1 MESVMHKDMYLN
13 QDYLVRGIV
22 ENKNKCIAKS
32 FAMYSDEYVPGIF
45 RTLNNEEVDTIYQKE
60 IVKISKNKTY
70 MGIWQI
76 CSLSSVLG
84 RPIFSVY
91 PELGNV
97 DVRRDLHRLVE
108 PREKKQN
115 SIAYIMWTTTRTDMR
130 IQHWVP
136 NHFVAVLPV
145 DAPTIRIELQR
156 WRLLRQRKLA
166 KEKLEKQN
174 ENESQ
179 SRVNIKESDQN
190 NQKDKKQSNPTVKTK
205 EGDKL
210 NGNINKEDENETE
223 NPASSNNNKE
233 SNTTHDDEDDLVGER
248 DKELS
253 SDEVLQKYVIVR
265 YKGKLYPGFVQDI
278 DDGEAFVRCMHKSW
292 E

>member
-1 MESVMHKDMYLN
+1 
-13 QDYLVRGIV
+13 
-22 ENKNKCIAKS
+22 
-32 FAMYSDEYVPGIF
+32 
-45 RTLNNEEVDTIYQKE
+45 
-60 IVKISKNKTY
+60 
-70 MGIWQI
+70 
-76 CSLSSVLG
+76 
-84 RPIFSVY
+84 
-91 PELGNV
+91 
-97 DVRRDLHRLVE
+97 
-108 PREKKQN
+108 
-115 SIAYIMWTTTRTDMR
+115 MR

-145 DAPTIRIELQR
+145 DAPTISIPIELQR
-156 WRLLRQRKLA
+156 WRLFRQRKLA

-174 ENESQ
+174 EKESQ

-233 SNTTHDDEDDLVGER
+233 SNTTHDDKDDLVGER

>member
-1 MESVMHKDMYLN
+1 MHKDMYLN

-97 DVRRDLHRLVE
+97 NVRRDLHRLVE

-145 DAPTIRIELQR
+145 DAPTISIPIELQR
-156 WRLLRQRKLA
+156 WRLFRQRKLA

-174 ENESQ
+174 EKESQ

-210 NGNINKEDENETE
+210 NGNITKEDENETE